1 VDSSETE
8 KDRKYVT
15 MKILMVSIPNHHF
28 FQWVN
33 QLKDSAH
40 DVIWFDASDGGATV
54 ERINWVTQ
62 IKGWKLK
69 WDFPMRHTIKQYFP
83 KIYAFIQNYN
93 ERDITTVFEK
103 IIQEYQPDIVHSF
116 EMRLAGLPILGVMQ
130 KYNSIPFIYS
140 SWGSDLFFYSQLGIP
155 KKAVS
160 SFLERVDYLITD
172 CHRDYSIAFEN
183 GYKNIFLGV
192 YPGNGGITIDT
203 TKIKDGVLRDTIVIK
218 GYDDGIGM
226 ASKVIKALQLVSLAL
241 IQDYNIVV
249 YSADSSIVHQL
260 NSDVFFRHLKLRVI
274 NRGAFISNP
283 ELLEIMGQSVLH
295 IGNSISD
302 GMPNALLEA
311 MGMGSFPIQSNPGKV
326 SEEVIEH
333 GVNGLLIEN
342 PLDIQE
348 IANCIE
354 WAILNPLVRVKA
366 QTHNVDFIQKKC
378 SRVSLKKEIIDVY
391 EKCIL

>member
-1 VDSSETE
+1 
-8 KDRKYVT
+8 

-28 FQWVN
+28 FQWVD
-33 QLKDSAH
+33 QLKDSGH
-40 DVIWFDASDGGATV
+40 DVIWFDSSDGGSPV

-69 WDFPMRHTIKQYFP
+69 WDFPLRHTVKHSFP
-83 KIYAFIQNYN
+83 KIYALLQKYN
-93 ERDITTVFEK
+93 EREITAVFEN

-226 ASKVIKALQLVSLAL
+226 ASKVVEALAL
-241 IQDYNIVV
+241 VPLTLIQNYKLLV
-249 YSADSSIVHQL
+249 YSADACIVHQL
-260 NSDVFFRHLKLRVI
+260 KDKEYFKSLKVRVI